1 MNLSI
6 SNFIYSW
13 LKDITILFIIISLID
28 LIMPKGSMKRYIN
41 FVIGL
46 LIIFTVINPFINL
59 SKIKFNLDKEVFNNL
74 YKTSPE
80 YMEKLIKSQD
90 SKIEELYT
98 EKISEEIGQVLKRY
112 TDHNILDITIDIEKN
127 DGVYGTINNIDIVL
141 VENEIENQEKN
152 INIKIKPVSLNK
164 SKENSDSLDGFDE
177 LKRRLAEELSIDE
190 KLINIIL
197 KNQGDE
203 VNG

>member
-98 EKISEEIGQVLKRY
+98 EKKYQK
-112 TDHNILDITIDIEKN
+112 K
-127 DGVYGTINNIDIVL
+127 
-141 VENEIENQEKN
+141 
-152 INIKIKPVSLNK
+152 
-164 SKENSDSLDGFDE
+164 
-177 LKRRLAEELSIDE
+177 
-190 KLINIIL
+190 
-197 KNQGDE
+197 
-203 VNG
+203 

>member
-164 SKENSDSLDGFDE
+164 SKENIDSLDGFDE

>member
-98 EKISEEIGQVLKRY
+98 EKYQK
-112 TDHNILDITIDIEKN
+112 K
-127 DGVYGTINNIDIVL
+127 
-141 VENEIENQEKN
+141 
-152 INIKIKPVSLNK
+152 
-164 SKENSDSLDGFDE
+164 
-177 LKRRLAEELSIDE
+177 
-190 KLINIIL
+190 
-197 KNQGDE
+197 
-203 VNG
+203 

>member
-1 MNLSI
+1 
-6 SNFIYSW
+6 
-13 LKDITILFIIISLID
+13 
-28 LIMPKGSMKRYIN
+28 MKRYIN

-98 EKISEEIGQVLKRY
+98 EK
-112 TDHNILDITIDIEKN
+112 NIRRNRSSFK
-127 DGVYGTINNIDIVL
+127 
-141 VENEIENQEKN
+141 
-152 INIKIKPVSLNK
+152 KIYRS
-164 SKENSDSLDGFDE
+164 
-177 LKRRLAEELSIDE
+177 
-190 KLINIIL
+190 
-197 KNQGDE
+197 
-203 VNG
+203 

>member
-112 TDHNILDITIDIEKN
+112 TNHNILDITIDIEKN

-197 KNQGDE
+197 KKPG
-203 VNG
+203 G

>member
-90 SKIEELYT
+90 SKM
-98 EKISEEIGQVLKRY
+98 
-112 TDHNILDITIDIEKN
+112 KN
-127 DGVYGTINNIDIVL
+127 YI
-141 VENEIENQEKN
+141 QK
-152 INIKIKPVSLNK
+152 KYQKK
-164 SKENSDSLDGFDE
+164 
-177 LKRRLAEELSIDE
+177 
-190 KLINIIL
+190 
-197 KNQGDE
+197 
-203 VNG
+203 

>member
-197 KNQGDE
+197 KKPG
-203 VNG
+203 G

>member
-1 MNLSI
+1 M
-6 SNFIYSW
+6 
-13 LKDITILFIIISLID
+13 FIIISLID

-164 SKENSDSLDGFDE
+164 SKENIDSLDGFDE

-197 KNQGDE
+197 KKPG
-203 VNG
+203 G

>member
-164 SKENSDSLDGFDE
+164 SKENIDSLDGFDE

-197 KNQGDE
+197 KKPG
-203 VNG
+203 G